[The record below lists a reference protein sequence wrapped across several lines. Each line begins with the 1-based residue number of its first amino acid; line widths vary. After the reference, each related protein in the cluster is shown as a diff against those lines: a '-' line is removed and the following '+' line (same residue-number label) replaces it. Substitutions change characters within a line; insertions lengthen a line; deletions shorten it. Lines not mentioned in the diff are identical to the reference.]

1 MTKYIKSILLASF
14 ILVTTSTIA
23 QNNSDDG
30 NGVMINLQEPEYAE
44 MSFQD
49 ILDKYK
55 GKVVYIDFWASWCG
69 PCKKQMPY
77 SAKIKKQLDGKDV
90 VFLYISSDRN
100 ENAWRNAVAAMNI
113 KGENYRTSAKV
124 WNEYNDLFDVKYIP
138 RYVLIDK
145 NGQVINDNAKRPSDP
160 AIITDIE
167 SLL

>member
-14 ILVTTSTIA
+14 ILVTTSIIA

-77 SAKIKKQLDGKDV
+77 SAKIKKPPWGNHYSADLLRKMCDVWEDTGTGKTQN
-90 VFLYISSDRN
+90 SKTKKT
-100 ENAWRNAVAAMNI
+100 E
-113 KGENYRTSAKV
+113 
-124 WNEYNDLFDVKYIP
+124 
-138 RYVLIDK
+138 
-145 NGQVINDNAKRPSDP
+145 
-160 AIITDIE
+160 
-167 SLL
+167 